1 MATAAWEAEAE
12 AREIDE
18 LYRIGLLYDDEYERG
33 EGFSLARIE
42 REEPVYSIRVRPA
55 KRGRAAPV
63 GRDWELDGV
72 SLAVDLAFS
81 AFAEDEA
88 LATWLI
94 SASPVEDQRASM
106 QVDARVAPP
115 EEPAHHTPGLKVI
128 YELDDDAATI
138 QPAAAANDIVE
149 HFSQISSTCSLG
161 DEEDSELA
169 WAILDGCNVVND
181 AAPAT
186 AQKAVVEQAD
196 EEDDVDPWVVLSHDG
211 S

>member
-1 MATAAWEAEAE
+1 MAAAAWEAEAE

-18 LYRIGLLYDDEYERG
+18 LYRMGLLYDDEYERG

-42 REEPVYSIRVRPA
+42 REEPVYSVRVRPT

-63 GRDWELDGV
+63 RRDWELDDA

-88 LATWLI
+88 LAAWLI
-94 SASPVEDQRASM
+94 SASPVEDKRVSV
-106 QVDARVAPP
+106 QVGARIAPR
-115 EEPAHHTPGLKVI
+115 EEPAHDTPGLKVI
-128 YELDDDAATI
+128 YELDDDAATV
-138 QPAAAANDIVE
+138 QPAAAADDITE
-149 HFSQISSTCSLG
+149 RFSQVSSTCSLG
-161 DEEDSELA
+161 DEEDGELA

-186 AQKAVVEQAD
+186 VQGGVVEQAD
-196 EEDDVDPWVVLSHDG
+196 EQEDVDPWVVLSHDG